1 MDVKLDKYNLL
12 REGGGLFGLIKEKEF
27 RAGLSALILRQI
39 DLGFEIFHYVK
50 ENEKGYGPLK
60 INVLKI
66 MYSVGTF
73 L

>member
-1 MDVKLDKYNLL
+1 M
-12 REGGGLFGLIKEKEF
+12 
-27 RAGLSALILRQI
+27 LSALILRQI